1 LDLLESDL
9 RPLIRDPDR
18 PFRLAPAE
26 LPKQSGRVTPVSTRT
41 LVSALVEIG
50 RKQLTG
56 VSDVVADG
64 GRVRII
70 WAQGIPVSADESG
83 TSSAQSRDPRE
94 RNRNAVLACLRWEPA
109 GSSFSFRESQDVLR
123 GVPQNPVSMGPL
135 IVLSA
140 RRGFD
145 PRAAATL
152 LSAREALC
160 PLLALAA
167 SALAQQLELRPNE
180 VKLLELLDGTAPLR
194 NVLTRCELDELH
206 SLQLLA
212 VLEVLELV
220 RWGPPRPSARPE
232 VVQTVVV
239 PRTPMS
245 RPNMPA
251 MRSAPT
257 VPPEPRM
264 TPVSPRAPDPRMT
277 PSSPVNP
284 RLTPSS
290 PFNPRMTPM
299 SDPRMTPT
307 SPRVIPTDPR
317 MTPMEPPRFNVTP
330 PTPAAPTM
338 PPARPSTMTPVRRP
352 SVPAASAVPGS
363 AAPGSSPYSA
373 RLTPRSVPASG
384 RSTPPLSSAEARVE
398 AADLYQ
404 QGRSSLKAG
413 QTKQAQE
420 QFARAAMLAPEM
432 FEYLLQEALLEYLS
446 ATAQEDRERL
456 TKRLEGL
463 VVRALTKDRKLAIAH
478 RVRGY
483 LALTTGQDDAA
494 LKAFKLAK
502 DLDPEDIDA
511 QRHYLVLMRRKKR

>member
-1 LDLLESDL
+1 
-9 RPLIRDPDR
+9 
-18 PFRLAPAE
+18 
-26 LPKQSGRVTPVSTRT
+26 VTPGSTRT

-56 VSDVVADG
+56 ISDVVADG

-70 WAQGIPVSADESG
+70 WAQGIPVAADESG
-83 TSSAQSRDPRE
+83 TSQAQSRDPRE

-109 GSSFSFRESQDVLR
+109 GSSFSFRESADVLR

-152 LSAREALC
+152 LSARESLC
-160 PLLALAA
+160 PLLALGAP
-167 SALAQQLELRPNE
+167 ALAQQLELRPNE
-180 VKLLELLDGTAPLR
+180 VKLLELLNGTAPLR

-206 SLQLLA
+206 SMQLLA

-232 VVQTVVV
+232 VAQTVVV
-239 PRTPMS
+239 PRHTPMS

-251 MRSAPT
+251 VRTSPT
-257 VPPEPRM
+257 LPAEPRTTPAVDPRM
-264 TPVSPRAPDPRMT
+264 TPVSPRAPDPRM
-277 PSSPVNP
+277 
-284 RLTPSS
+284 TPSS

-307 SPRVIPTDPR
+307 SPRVTPADPR
-317 MTPMEPPRFNVTP
+317 MTPIGPPRFNVTP
-330 PTPAAPTM
+330 PTPAAPPM
-338 PPARPSTMTPVRRP
+338 PPARPSAMTPVRRP

-363 AAPGSSPYSA
+363 APPGSSPNSA
-373 RLTPRSVPASG
+373 RLTPRSIPASS

-398 AADLYQ
+398 AAGLYQ
-404 QGRSSLKAG
+404 QGRTSLKAG

-446 ATAQEDRERL
+446 ATAKEDRERL

>member
-1 LDLLESDL
+1 MTLV
-9 RPLIRDPDR
+9 P
-18 PFRLAPAE
+18 
-26 LPKQSGRVTPVSTRT
+26 TRT
-41 LVSALVEIG
+41 LISALVEIG

-56 VSDVVADG
+56 VSDVAAHG
-64 GRVRII
+64 GRIRII
-70 WAQGIPVSADESG
+70 WAQGIPVAADETG
-83 TSSAQSRDPRE
+83 TARAPSRDPRE
-94 RNRNAVLACLRWEPA
+94 RNRDALLACLRWEPVS
-109 GSSFSFRESQDVLR
+109 SSFSFRESADVLR

-160 PLLALAA
+160 PLLALSAA
-167 SALAQQLELRPNE
+167 VLAPQLELRPNE
-180 VKLLELLDGTAPLR
+180 AKLLELLDGTAPLR
-194 NVLTRCELDELH
+194 NVLTRCDLDELH
-206 SLQLLA
+206 SMQLLA

-239 PRTPMS
+239 PRHTPMA
-245 RPNMPA
+245 RPSIPA
-251 MRSAPT
+251 FRTTPT
-257 VPPEPRM
+257 APPEPRI
-264 TPVSPRAPDPRMT
+264 TPSANPRMT

-284 RLTPSS
+284 R
-290 PFNPRMTPM
+290 MTPT

-307 SPRVIPTDPR
+307 SPRVTPSDPR
-317 MTPMEPPRFNVTP
+317 MTPMEPRISVTP

-338 PPARPSTMTPVRRP
+338 PPSRPSTMTPVRRP
-352 SVPAASAVPGS
+352 SIPAASAVPGS
-363 AAPGSSPYSA
+363 APPNSG
-373 RLTPRSVPASG
+373 RMTPRSTPASG
-384 RSTPPLSSAEARVE
+384 RSTPPMSSAEARVE
-398 AADLYQ
+398 AAGLYQ
-404 QGRSSLKAG
+404 QGRASLKAG

-446 ATAQEDRERL
+446 ATAKEDRERL

-511 QRHYLVLMRRKKR
+511 QRHYLVLMRRMKR